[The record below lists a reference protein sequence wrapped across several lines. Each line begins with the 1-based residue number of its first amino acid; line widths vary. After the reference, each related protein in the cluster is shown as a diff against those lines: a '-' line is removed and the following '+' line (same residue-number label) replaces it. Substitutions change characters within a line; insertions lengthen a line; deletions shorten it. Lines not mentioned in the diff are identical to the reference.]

1 MNISYNW
8 LKDYIPGLPGP
19 EELSKI
25 LTSVG
30 LEVEDMHK
38 YEEIKGSLKGLI
50 IGEVID
56 YKKHQDADKLKITEV
71 NVGDEKTLQIVCGAS
86 NVAIGQKVIV
96 APVDS
101 VIYPINGEPVTIKK
115 VKIRGVESNGMIC
128 AEDEIGI
135 GTSHEGI
142 ITLPIDSIAGT
153 DAASFYTPYNDWIF
167 EIGLTPNRMDAM
179 SHIGVAKDICAY
191 LSHHNKK
198 NVKAKIPVA
207 NFKADNDN
215 LLINVLIENS
225 NACERYAGV
234 TITNVKVQESPK
246 WLQQKLKSIGL
257 RPLNNIVDITNYIL
271 HDTGQPL
278 HAFNA
283 DAIKGNT
290 IIVKNLPEGTAF
302 ITLDEKGRKLNE
314 EDIMICNGASEP
326 MCFGGVFG
334 GLNSGVKDST
344 DKIFLESA
352 WFNPLVIRKTSL
364 RQQLR
369 TDAAT
374 RFEKGVDISQTVNAL
389 ARAAMMV
396 KDIACGKISCET
408 IDVYPKPKQKTKV
421 ALQNSYLKKLSGK
434 EYSRNAVKNIL
445 QSLDFEIKNES
456 ADELQLEVPFSKIDI
471 TLPADIVEEVMR
483 IDGFDNVEIPSA
495 ITIAPSIETDAVKAL
510 YKEKILNYLTGSGF
524 SEIFTNSITNS
535 AYYDEPVLKNTVR
548 IINSLSEDLDI
559 MRPSLMET
567 GLECIAYNLNRK
579 NNNLFL
585 FEFGNSYST
594 TGIGQYNQEQHLCLY
609 VLGNKN
615 DISWKGKPAKADFY
629 FLKGICKNIFTACG
643 LNKVDF
649 TISKNNNFEYG
660 LSASVDNEIIAETGM
675 INKHTLQ
682 KFSIRQE
689 VIYANIFWDKIE
701 DLSKNIKISYTEIP
715 KFPAVYR
722 DLSIVINKH
731 TTYSEVENIIADLNI
746 DKLINVKLFD
756 VFESEKLGIDKK
768 AFAISF
774 TFLDSE
780 KTLTDKETD
789 ALMNKIIV
797 SFERQLNAEIRK

>member
-30 LEVEDMHK
+30 LEVENMHK

-56 YKKHQDADKLKITEV
+56 CKKHPDADKLKITEV
-71 NVGDEKTLQIVCGAS
+71 NVGNEKTLQIVCGAL

-142 ITLPIDSIAGT
+142 ITLPIESITGT
-153 DAASFYTPYNDWIF
+153 DAANFYAPYNDWIF

-179 SHIGVAKDICAY
+179 SHIGVAKDVYAY

-198 NVKAKIPVA
+198 NVRAKIPVA
-207 NFKADNDN
+207 NFRADDNN

-225 NACERYAGV
+225 YACQRYAGV

-278 HAFNA
+278 HAFDA
-283 DAIKGNT
+283 DAIKGNK
-290 IIVKNLPEGTAF
+290 IIVKNLPEETTF
-302 ITLDEKGRKLNE
+302 ITLDEKERKLNE

-334 GLNSGVKDST
+334 GLNSGVRGST

-374 RFEKGVDISQTVNAL
+374 RFEKGVDISQTVTAL
-389 ARAAMMV
+389 MRAAMMI
-396 KDIACGKISCET
+396 KDIAGGKISSEI
-408 IDVYPKPKQKTKV
+408 IDVYPNPKQKTKV

-434 EYSRNAVKNIL
+434 EYSRDVVKNIL
-445 QSLDFEIKNES
+445 QSLDFEIKNEN
-456 ADELQLEVPFSKIDI
+456 ANELQLEVPLNKMDI

-483 IDGFDNVEIPSA
+483 IDGFDNVTIPST
-495 ITIAPSIETDAVKAL
+495 ITIAPAIETGAVEAS
-510 YKEKILNYLTGSGF
+510 YKEKVLKYLTGSGF

-535 AYYDEPVLKNTVR
+535 AYYEEPVLKNTVR

-559 MRPSLMET
+559 MRPSLIET
-567 GLECIAYNLNRK
+567 GLECVAYNLNRK

-594 TGIGQYNQEQHLCLY
+594 TDIGEYSQEQHLCLY
-609 VLGNKN
+609 VSGNKN
-615 DISWKGKPAKADFY
+615 DTNWKGKTAKADFY
-629 FLKGICKNIFTACG
+629 FLKGICKNIFIACG

-649 TISKNNNFEYG
+649 AISKNNNFEYG
-660 LSASVDNEIIAETGM
+660 LSASIDNEIIAETGM

-689 VIYANIFWDKIE
+689 VIFANIFWDKIE

-731 TTYSEVENIIADLNI
+731 TTYSEAEKVVIDLNI

-797 SFERQLNAEIRK
+797 SFERRLNAEIRK